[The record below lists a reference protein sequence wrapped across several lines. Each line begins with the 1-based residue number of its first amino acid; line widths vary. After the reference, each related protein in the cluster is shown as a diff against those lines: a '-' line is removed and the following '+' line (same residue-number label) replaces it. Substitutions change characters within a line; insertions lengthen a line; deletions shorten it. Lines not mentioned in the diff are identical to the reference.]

1 MSDHP
6 TMDATMNTITSST
19 TTTTS
24 TNTNNSSSTSTN
36 RIHGG
41 ISQLSTTHRQTT
53 FRNMSMNS
61 IAVVPL
67 LCNDDDS
74 QRCHSTTTH
83 NHNNATTNTLRSVV
97 SHSTQSYHE
106 FMSVLQQHPYSC
118 HNNSSSS
125 DSLSDSASHN
135 NHNHNYITLVVPNHT
150 LTRPSDWKYETTP
163 FHSFHWNDGCQ
174 RLMFHDGRS
183 SSSSSSSS
191 TASHNNNNNNH
202 TNDPSLYYHYT
213 ASSAYRNY
221 IDLYP
226 HRRTAAIIGILNIQ
240 DCIVPENDN
249 SDQNN
254 NDTNAAPNMTTAK
267 MIQRAC
273 EELQQWSHR
282 YSSPSYG
289 ASTYG
294 HTSSSSSGKDHEQH
308 HRDVPVT
315 RLFVYDSFNI
325 DTPEMIFDIQQ
336 TQKQTILF
344 DTNSIIA
351 FPPTT
356 VEHQAAMMLH
366 YNLVLSDLMVTI
378 FRHLE
383 QKVVHA
389 TRCIHTLLSDPTS
402 TASTTTTTTTTTI
415 PPNHTTD
422 STTTTTGLARRSLA
436 RFVSTTT
443 STTAGS
449 DTTRPPVTLG
459 VNQLADL
466 VDPDSVLA
474 KTSPRNTI
482 AANTFGDVSGN
493 ATAMPVSTA
502 SATTKPTSSSSSSSG
517 ISMSKLFQLLTPLD
531 DELMMTVLESP
542 TTIGPKDVEALKKR
556 EMGRRY
562 KYIGDLCLLAGTPL
576 DAYEHYLKAMEL
588 CKSGSGGG
596 STSTTISTPV
606 HDPLWYAATL
616 EACAVAHIVMAEIG
630 GYGYV

>member
-1 MSDHP
+1 
-6 TMDATMNTITSST
+6 
-19 TTTTS
+19 
-24 TNTNNSSSTSTN
+24 
-36 RIHGG
+36 
-41 ISQLSTTHRQTT
+41 
-53 FRNMSMNS
+53 
-61 IAVVPL
+61 
-67 LCNDDDS
+67 
-74 QRCHSTTTH
+74 
-83 NHNNATTNTLRSVV
+83 
-97 SHSTQSYHE
+97 
-106 FMSVLQQHPYSC
+106 MSVLQQHPYSC

-125 DSLSDSASHN
+125 DSLSDSASTNNNNHHN
-135 NHNHNYITLVVPNHT
+135 NITLVVPNHT

-174 RLMFHDGRS
+174 RLMFHDGRPS

-191 TASHNNNNNNH
+191 SLTASHNDNNNNSNH

-254 NDTNAAPNMTTAK
+254 DDTNAEPKMTTAK

-389 TRCIHTLLSDPTS
+389 TRCIHTLLSDPT
-402 TASTTTTTTTTTI
+402 TTTTLTTTTTTTTNLQ
-415 PPNHTTD
+415 NHTTD

-436 RFVSTTT
+436 RFVSTT
-443 STTAGS
+443 STAAVS

-493 ATAMPVSTA
+493 ATTMPVSTA
-502 SATTKPTSSSSSSSG
+502 STTTKPTSSSSTSG